1 MSLKVLKKRITALL
15 LFFIDYRV
23 LIYCF
28 TIVLLMISGSRLLED
43 LFFENLQ
50 LSFKL
55 VLSKLYPVLLFEL
68 LVYVSYRLFCHVH
81 LFTTILKTLL
91 ISTILCLPFLLLK
104 IDSLRENIQ
113 NVSSFTGQTISIS
126 GVVLS
131 AEKEK
136 TFQEK
141 IQLVILVLFCR

>member
-1 MSLKVLKKRITALL
+1 MSLKVIKKRITALL

-81 LFTTILKTLL
+81 LFTTILKG
-91 ISTILCLPFLLLK
+91 
-104 IDSLRENIQ
+104 SLRAE
-113 NVSSFTGQTISIS
+113 VSSLYI
-126 GVVLS
+126 
-131 AEKEK
+131 K
-136 TFQEK
+136 
-141 IQLVILVLFCR
+141 